1 MCKRRRRREVIR
13 FKDLESATAALR
25 ILVAKEC
32 ESIGIYD
39 YLTINKLIRDG
50 QTLYRIK
57 DNFTFDDV
65 GNRIY
70 TEDDRYI
77 VYRLYNE

>member
-1 MCKRRRRREVIR
+1 MYKRRRRREVAR
-13 FKDLESATAALR
+13 FKTLESATAALR
-25 ILVAKEC
+25 ILVSDDC

-39 YLTINKLIRDG
+39 YLIINSLIRDG
-50 QTLYRIK
+50 QSLYRIS
-57 DNFTFDDV
+57 DNFTYDDV

-77 VYRLYNE
+77 LYRLYNE

>member
-1 MCKRRRRREVIR
+1 MYKRRRRREVVR
-13 FKDLESATAALR
+13 FKDLASATAALR

-32 ESIGIYD
+32 NSIGIYD
-39 YLTINKLIRDG
+39 WLTINKLIRDG

-77 VYRLYNE
+77 VYRLYND

>member
-32 ESIGIYD
+32 NSIGIYD
-39 YLTINKLIRDG
+39 YLTINKLIRDR
-50 QTLYRIK
+50 QTLYRIR